1 MKEVKKINQMIFH
14 CELDS
19 ERFLFADN
27 KTLIIMNH
35 KFEIIQTIPFHHLS
49 EAIQLWDKTLLINTK
64 DQFFYLDNNDYLIE
78 KAPLKFKGGTAL
90 IQKTRIDDIIF
101 LYLAFTPYIYCFK
114 KSSTVCKINIPEK
127 DFLPFLIFGIESK
140 QFHCI
145 FSDGRDK
152 HDLKTKL
159 LTYKFDEEN
168 FFAFDNDL
176 ISRYTD
182 FLEYSHKEKL
192 YICLNKM
199 HLQLINKELNEVLYN
214 FDTSIISDSLLT
226 AIYIENK
233 DIVLLRDWN
242 KLYAFN
248 IKNHEIKVLI
258 DTEDT
263 LGTVTYYNEKY
274 DFLFQLIADKNNEY
288 DEKFHTAVYKMDYD

>member
-1 MKEVKKINQMIFH
+1 MKLVKKINQMIFH

-27 KTLIIMNH
+27 KKLMILNP
-35 KFEIIQTIPFHHLS
+35 KFEIIQTIPFRNLS
-49 EAIQLWDKTLLINTK
+49 NALQLWDKTLLINTK

-78 KAPLKFKGGTAL
+78 KAPLKFKGGTA
-90 IQKTRIDDIIF
+90 IIKKTRIDDIIF

-214 FDTSIISDSLLT
+214 FDTSMISDSLLT
-226 AIYIENK
+226 AIYIEDK

-258 DTEDT
+258 DTEDM
-263 LGTVTYYNEKY
+263 
-274 DFLFQLIADKNNEY
+274 KNFILLY
-288 DEKFHTAVYKMDYD
+288 TK

>member
-1 MKEVKKINQMIFH
+1 MKLVKKINQMIFH

-27 KTLIIMNH
+27 KKLMILNP
-35 KFEIIQTIPFHHLS
+35 KFEIIQTIPFRNLS
-49 EAIQLWDKTLLINTK
+49 NALQLWDKTLLINTK

-78 KAPLKFKGGTAL
+78 KAPLKFKGGTA
-90 IQKTRIDDIIF
+90 IIKKTRIDDIIF

-159 LTYKFDEEN
+159 LTYKFDDEN

-214 FDTSIISDSLLT
+214 FDTSMISDSLLT
-226 AIYIENK
+226 AIYIEDK

-274 DFLFQLIADKNNEY
+274 NYLFQLIADKNNVY
-288 DEKFHTAVYKMDYD
+288 DEKFHTAVYKINHD

>member
-1 MKEVKKINQMIFH
+1 MKMIKKFNQMMFQ

-27 KTLIIMNH
+27 KILIIMNH
-35 KFEIIQTIPFHHLS
+35 KFEIIQTVPFRNLS
-49 EAIQLWDKTLLINTK
+49 EAFQLWDKTLLINTK
-64 DQFFYLDNNDYLIE
+64 AQFFYLDNSDYSIE
-78 KAPLKFKGGTAL
+78 KTQLKFKGA
-90 IQKTRIDDIIF
+90 IAMIKKTRIDDIIF

-114 KSSTVCKINIPEK
+114 KSSTVCKIDVPEK

-152 HDLKTKL
+152 YDLKTKL
-159 LTYKFDEEN
+159 LTYNFDKED

-176 ISRYTD
+176 ISCNTD
-182 FLEYSHKEKL
+182 FLEYSHKEQL
-192 YICLNKM
+192 YICLNKN
-199 HLQLINKELNEVLYN
+199 HLQLIDKELNEVLYN
-214 FDTSIISDSLLT
+214 FDTSLISDSLLT
-226 AIYIENK
+226 AIYIEDR

-258 DTEDT
+258 DTDDT
-263 LGTVTYYNEKY
+263 LGTVTYYNKKY
-274 DFLFQLIADKNNEY
+274 NYLFQVIADKNNVY
-288 DEKFHTAVYKMDYD
+288 DEKFHTAVYKM

>member
-1 MKEVKKINQMIFH
+1 MKLVKKINQMIFH

-27 KTLIIMNH
+27 KKLMILNP
-35 KFEIIQTIPFHHLS
+35 KFEIIQTIPFRNLS
-49 EAIQLWDKTLLINTK
+49 NALQLWDKTLLINTK

-78 KAPLKFKGGTAL
+78 KAPLKFKGGTA
-90 IQKTRIDDIIF
+90 IIKKTRIDDIIF

-214 FDTSIISDSLLT
+214 FDTSMISDSLLT
-226 AIYIENK
+226 AIYIEDK
-233 DIVLLRDWN
+233 EIVLLRDWN

-274 DFLFQLIADKNNEY
+274 NYLFQLIADKNNVY
-288 DEKFHTAVYKMDYD
+288 DEKFHTAVYKINHD

>member
-1 MKEVKKINQMIFH
+1 MKLVKKINQMIFH

-27 KTLIIMNH
+27 KKLMILNP
-35 KFEIIQTIPFHHLS
+35 KFEIIQTIPFRNLS
-49 EAIQLWDKTLLINTK
+49 NALQLWDKTLLINTK

-78 KAPLKFKGGTAL
+78 KAPLKFKGGTA
-90 IQKTRIDDIIF
+90 IIKKTRIDDIIF

-168 FFAFDNDL
+168 FIAFDNDL

-214 FDTSIISDSLLT
+214 FDTSMISDSLLT
-226 AIYIENK
+226 AIYIEDK

-274 DFLFQLIADKNNEY
+274 NYLFQLIADKNNVY
-288 DEKFHTAVYKMDYD
+288 DEKFHTAVYKINHD

>member
-1 MKEVKKINQMIFH
+1 MKLVKKINHMIFH

-27 KTLIIMNH
+27 KKLMILNP
-35 KFEIIQTIPFHHLS
+35 KFEIIQTIPFRNLS
-49 EAIQLWDKTLLINTK
+49 NALQLWDKTLLINTK

-78 KAPLKFKGGTAL
+78 KAPLKFKGGTA
-90 IQKTRIDDIIF
+90 IIKKTRIDDIIF

-214 FDTSIISDSLLT
+214 FDTSMISDSLLT
-226 AIYIENK
+226 AIYIEDK

-274 DFLFQLIADKNNEY
+274 NYLFQLIADKNNVY
-288 DEKFHTAVYKMDYD
+288 DEKFHTAVYKINHD

>member
-1 MKEVKKINQMIFH
+1 MKLVKKINQMIFH

-27 KTLIIMNH
+27 KKLMILNP
-35 KFEIIQTIPFHHLS
+35 KFEIIQTIPFRNLS
-49 EAIQLWDKTLLINTK
+49 NALQLWDKTLLINTK

-78 KAPLKFKGGTAL
+78 KAPLKFKGGTA
-90 IQKTRIDDIIF
+90 IIKKTRIDDIIF

-214 FDTSIISDSLLT
+214 FDTSMISDSLLT
-226 AIYIENK
+226 AIYIEDK

-274 DFLFQLIADKNNEY
+274 NYLFQLIADKNNVY
-288 DEKFHTAVYKMDYD
+288 DEKFHTAVYKINHD

>member
-1 MKEVKKINQMIFH
+1 MKLVKKINQMIFH

-27 KTLIIMNH
+27 KKLMILNP
-35 KFEIIQTIPFHHLS
+35 KFEIIQTIPFRNLS
-49 EAIQLWDKTLLINTK
+49 NALQLWDKTLLINTK

-78 KAPLKFKGGTAL
+78 KAPLKFKGGTA
-90 IQKTRIDDIIF
+90 IIKKTRIDDIIF

-192 YICLNKM
+192 YICLNTM

-214 FDTSIISDSLLT
+214 FDTSMISDSLLT
-226 AIYIENK
+226 AIYIEDK

-274 DFLFQLIADKNNEY
+274 NYLFQLIADKNNVY
-288 DEKFHTAVYKMDYD
+288 DEKFHTAVYKINHD